1 MAENLQ
7 TDLEKSQLWLNAT
20 DKHLA
25 NAPAGCGGGD
35 EDEKAL
41 IREKHGE
48 MAAMRD
54 RVKNVQA

>member
-1 MAENLQ
+1 MAETLQ
-7 TDLEKSQLWLNAT
+7 VDLEKSQIWLNAT

-25 NAPAGCGGGD
+25 NAPSGD
-35 EDEKAL
+35 AAEEKVL
-41 IREKHGE
+41 VREKHAE